1 MIQGTL
7 SNLLLHRRAA
17 HPLGV
22 AMALVTDN
30 HDLEGMGR
38 VKVKFPWLD
47 ESDESYWARIVT
59 PMAGK
64 DHGLYLLPE
73 VGDEVLIAFEQGSV
87 DHPYVLGAL
96 WNGVDK
102 PPDTN
107 SDGKNNYRFLKSRS
121 GHIVRMDD
129 TEGAEK
135 IEIID
140 KSGKNSITIA
150 TADNS
155 ITIHTAGDL
164 KLEAQGKLTLTGAGV
179 EITSTAAV
187 AIKGSQDINVT
198 ASGQANIKGSL
209 INLN

>member
-1 MIQGTL
+1 MSQGTL
-7 SNLLLHRRAA
+7 PNLLLNRRTA

-30 HDLEGMGR
+30 KDAEGLGR

-47 ESDESYWARIVT
+47 ESDESHWARIVT

-64 DHGLYLLPE
+64 DCGLYLLPE

-87 DHPYVLGAL
+87 DHPYVLGSL

-102 PPDTN
+102 PPDAN
-107 SDGKNNYRFLKSRS
+107 ADGKNNHRFLKSRS
-121 GHIVRMDD
+121 GHMVRLDD

-135 IEIID
+135 IQIID
-140 KSGKNSITIA
+140 KSGKNNITIA

-155 ITIHTAGDL
+155 ITIHAAGNV
-164 KLEAQGKLTLTGAGV
+164 KVEAQGKLTLTGAGV

-187 AIKGSQDINVT
+187 AIKASQDINVT
-198 ASGQANIKGSL
+198 ASGQASIKGSL